1 MYHLIDY
8 VWCVENFSQYLE
20 PNQQEV
26 YPLLTSPVFS
36 YKNTSWVLN
45 LYPEGLGD
53 SASQGYISLF
63 IKYVSEDPETI
74 NAKVEL
80 SLLNNKNERVYCRDT
95 GDHQYQTFIDF
106 GYKQFLKIQ
115 DIRDQRDEL
124 IINSGKSLKIF
135 ARVEFEN
142 SSLPSSLT
150 WSNYDLLLFKENMKE
165 LYENKNLSD
174 IVIKVVKKT
183 NINNNNINNT
193 NEQCINNIN
202 NNLSNN
208 YNNINHL
215 RPLYHPYLNSNR
227 TSNNKNYKSKSTP
240 FNTSHLTKSTGP
252 TLSILQSNCLCLNN
266 NNNNIDSNFSKYNL
280 FEYTN
285 HDNDEETTSDDNE
298 ILEIKSHKFILAS
311 RSGKF
316 RDLLRTNL
324 IKINSKLSSNS
335 SRLHNSKNCSCR
347 NKNSMNNFSSKK
359 LNCQSSICNNK
370 LIDQND
376 LNNEKFNENENNSLN
391 QSINHDCDLIDS
403 NLDGLND
410 SSHCLSPNCIKKLD
424 LNSLNSFS
432 SNPSSSTSASA
443 SSDPSSGFYDEYST
457 SPCSCA
463 SSVSSPNGS
472 KTTSGE
478 QLVKDDCDINSETSF
493 SSSLSSSSSPS
504 SLSLPTTSFISS
516 SSSNTSNNL
525 NDSKTMNINNNNHE
539 HCQYCENNLDYDEDE
554 SSNNNSYLNSKNH
567 NLLTINNDSDI
578 QDLLIIETDRSPK
591 VIEYLIKYMYTCYLD
606 TLDQYAKDI
615 YEISKEYK
623 VHGLTNLAR
632 EYIIKDLNIQNCCD
646 YLVFSVINNDY
657 ELNNKIQT
665 FITENYE
672 TITKTNAYKQAKRKY
687 RELFENTFNELLS
700 KKSLTS

>member
-8 VWCVENFSQYLE
+8 VWCVDNFSQYLE

-124 IINSGKSLKIF
+124 IINGGKSLKIF

-165 LYENKNLSD
+165 LYENKNLCD
-174 IVIKVVKKT
+174 IVIKVVKKR
-183 NINNNNINNT
+183 NINNNNNNNINNSI
-193 NEQCINNIN
+193 EQCINNVN
-202 NNLSNN
+202 NVSN
-208 YNNINHL
+208 YNNNTNHI
-215 RPLYHPYLNSNR
+215 RPLYHPYLNNSR
-227 TSNNKNYKSKSTP
+227 TINSKNYKSKLTP
-240 FNTSHLTKSTGP
+240 FNTSNLTKSTGP
-252 TLSILQSNCLCLNN
+252 SLSLLQSNCLCLNN
-266 NNNNIDSNFSKYNL
+266 NTINDSSYSKYNL
-280 FEYTN
+280 FQDINNNNE
-285 HDNDEETTSDDNE
+285 EETASDENE

-324 IKINSKLSSNS
+324 IKLNSKLSSNS
-335 SRLHNSKNCSCR
+335 SRLQNSKNCSCR
-347 NKNSMNNFSSKK
+347 NKNNANNFSSNN
-359 LNCQSSICNNK
+359 LNYQQSNTFNNK
-370 LIDQND
+370 LNDQND
-376 LNNEKFNENENNSLN
+376 LNNEIFNENNCSSQKSNN
-391 QSINHDCDLIDS
+391 QSCDVIDS
-403 NLDGLND
+403 NLDGSND

-424 LNSLNSFS
+424 LNSSNNFS

-463 SSVSSPNGS
+463 SSVSSPTGS
-472 KTTSGE
+472 KNANGVE
-478 QLVKDDCDINSETSF
+478 QLVKDDFDSNNNNNNNNDSNIF
-493 SSSLSSSSSPS
+493 SSSSSSSSSPS
-504 SLSLPTTSFISS
+504 CLSLPTTSFISS
-516 SSSNTSNNL
+516 SSSNTSNNS
-525 NDSKTMNINNNNHE
+525 NDSKSVNVNNNNNE
-539 HCQYCENNLDYDEDE
+539 YCQYCENNLDYNEED
-554 SSNNNSYLNSKNH
+554 SSNDNSSYLNSKNF

-591 VIEYLIKYMYTCYLD
+591 VIEYLIKY
-606 TLDQYAKDI
+606 
-615 YEISKEYK
+615 
-623 VHGLTNLAR
+623 
-632 EYIIKDLNIQNCCD
+632 
-646 YLVFSVINNDY
+646 
-657 ELNNKIQT
+657 
-665 FITENYE
+665 
-672 TITKTNAYKQAKRKY
+672 
-687 RELFENTFNELLS
+687 
-700 KKSLTS
+700 KKS